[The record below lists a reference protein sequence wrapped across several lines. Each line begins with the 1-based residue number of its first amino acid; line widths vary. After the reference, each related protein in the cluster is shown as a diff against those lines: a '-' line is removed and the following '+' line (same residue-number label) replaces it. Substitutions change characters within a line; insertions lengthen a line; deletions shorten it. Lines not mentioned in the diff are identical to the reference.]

1 MVKLCSRIYFQ
12 IFANLADERWFLKS
26 YEALEVNPSVDKLR
40 SSESFESN
48 DLINWQKH
56 LWILSIDIELSFIE
70 ILMKTVTETAIVT
83 VSEFRL
89 TTASSDQLW
98 ICKVTPRRFLAYY
111 KFYASIPNR
120 FLEIFNEPQNI
131 TRVKRNGVKVEERA
145 MAFQPKRRS
154 PRVISDP

>member
-12 IFANLADERWFLKS
+12 IFANLADERWLDSWSLMKLSRWTVRSTNFDP
-26 YEALEVNPSVDKLR
+26 PSHL
-40 SSESFESN
+40 N
-48 DLINWQKH
+48 QMINWQKH
-56 LWILSIDIELSFIE
+56 LWIPSIDIELSFIE
-70 ILMKTVTETAIVT
+70 ILMETVTETAIVT

-131 TRVKRNGVKVEERA
+131 IRVKKNGVKVEERG

>member
-1 MVKLCSRIYFQ
+1 M
-12 IFANLADERWFLKS
+12 E
-26 YEALEVNPSVDKLR
+26 
-40 SSESFESN
+40 
-48 DLINWQKH
+48 
-56 LWILSIDIELSFIE
+56 
-70 ILMKTVTETAIVT
+70 TVTETAIVT

-131 TRVKRNGVKVEERA
+131 IRVKKNGVKVEERG